1 MSVEFTKKELASI
14 AGYTYRRLHDIDTV
28 LPANGKLFVKGEG
41 GKYDLAIFVQRWV
54 KYNIDV
60 ETADDATL
68 DEVKAIHERV
78 KTRKTELEVAHL
90 EGKLVD
96 VQEVC
101 KLWTTV
107 ASTVT
112 QNLLR
117 LPSKI
122 APQVTM
128 MDNVEVISSIIDAE
142 VRDILTNIADTP
154 LPQEAMK
161 ESAEETSPDG
171 EVCRR
176 ATVFDKSC
184 GFGKNTEETED
195 EQEG

>member
-14 AGYTYRRLHDIDTV
+14 AGYTYRRLHDIDTG

-78 KTRKTELEVAHL
+78 KTR
-90 EGKLVD
+90 KLVD

-161 ESAEETSPDG
+161 ESAEET
-171 EVCRR
+171 
-176 ATVFDKSC
+176 
-184 GFGKNTEETED
+184 ED